1 MKFKDLNEETKD
13 YLYEKI
19 TTFSNSLG
27 GINFF
32 LQLIEDIKEQKSNPL
47 LNKSAA
53 FHYSKGKI
61 TWNKTIYKDTLVLLY
76 ETMKLEEKDKEF
88 FQTLKPKAK
97 KNTIN
102 MMKTLKPIKLEIRPK
117 NKADGEGFNLSII
130 DTSNEDEIKISLLFK
145 IIFFYNINFV
155 KDILKYK
162 KS

>member
-88 FQTLKPKAK
+88 FQALKPKAK